1 MKDKDHRWG
10 KLTTSFTQS
19 HSILWQKNIFKK
31 KLVHTLLSLLAS
43 PRQPIKSKLK
53 KRRSR
58 ILLQQRSFLA
68 IKATDTSAVGDYEHW
83 EHYGTFVRIIWE
95 PLRLFEDYVGTDSFP
110 SESYLQCF
118 FWRLHKNMCSL
129 FKLFKKGAE
138 CDMKIAYNLY
148 DRCFESYKW
157 TRENIKAY
165 MKAKLSMQFCLCV
178 QPILQ
183 HLF

>member
-1 MKDKDHRWG
+1 MKDKDHGWG

-31 KLVHTLLSLLAS
+31 KLVHTILSLLAS

-95 PLRLFEDYVGTDSFP
+95 PLRLFEDYVGTNSFP

-118 FWRLHKNMCSL
+118 FCVCIKICVHCSSFLKRELSVTWKLHIICTT
-129 FKLFKKGAE
+129 GALKVTNE
-138 CDMKIAYNLY
+138 PEKI
-148 DRCFESYKW
+148 
-157 TRENIKAY
+157 
-165 MKAKLSMQFCLCV
+165 
-178 QPILQ
+178 
-183 HLF
+183 